1 MIDQTGHLDGE
12 SMQDFLAGRLDRE
25 DAARVEAHLSSCHA
39 CSSLAQ
45 NYRTIE
51 RSIRRLPQKHAKRG
65 FTEKVLERTGLSTP
79 RLYRFADVMAGVM
92 AALFVGGV
100 LLLVFG
106 VLGIIPIT
114 SSAGGVS
121 AAATAWNSVSTRA
134 DEIIRSLPASLGIGS
149 VGVPS
154 VILAVVSIAVI
165 AVLLGLDHMVER
177 WIARGNG
184 AR

>member
-1 MIDQTGHLDGE
+1 MIDRTGHLDGE
-12 SMQDFLAGRLDRE
+12 TMQDFLAGRLENE
-25 DAARVEAHLSSCHA
+25 DAARVEAHLNSCNA
-39 CSSLAQ
+39 CSGLVR

-51 RSIRRLPQKHAKRG
+51 RSLRRLPQEHARKG

-79 RLYRFADVMAGVM
+79 RLYRFADAMAGVM

-106 VLGIIPIT
+106 FLGIIPIT
-114 SSAGGVS
+114 SSGDGVS
-121 AAATAWNSVSTRA
+121 AAATAWNTFSTRA
-134 DEIIRSLPASLGIGS
+134 DEIIQSLPASLGIGS
-149 VGVPS
+149 IRVPS
-154 VILAVVSIAVI
+154 IILVVVSIAVI
-165 AVLLGLDHMVER
+165 AILLGLDHMVER